1 MERGGKREMNG
12 AGDKMEMNGAGE
24 KKEMNGAGKIH
35 HVALCTVRMIL
46 FVLVQM

>member
-1 MERGGKREMNG
+1 MERGKEGNEWSGRKR
-12 AGDKMEMNGAGE
+12 EMNGAGE

-35 HVALCTVRMIL
+35 PVALCTVRMIH